1 VKLLTA
7 SFSRPAFIHLLQRI
21 VLRNMS
27 DRP

>member
-7 SFSRPAFIHLLQRI
+7 SFSRPAFTHLLQRI
-21 VLRNMS
+21 ALRNMS